1 MRYEHLLIES
11 REAADWVT
19 LNRPEQLNTLN
30 PQLLRELNDYFAGLE
45 RNYAVRV
52 VVLRGAG
59 RAFCAGLDMKANGG
73 TPLDAG
79 ADAMLRS
86 QREFSGLVMRMRRC
100 PQPVIGLLHG
110 HAAGGGFSIALGCDV
125 RIAAAGTKMNCA
137 FIKIGLSGCEMG
149 ASYHLPRLVGTSV
162 AAELLYTGRFID
174 AERALRVGL
183 VSEVVPA
190 DQLEAAGEA
199 LAQDMPA
206 QFDAV
211 TCMEMLEHV
220 PDPTAILRACAAL
233 VKPGGMVFFST
244 INRNPKAFL
253 FAIVGAEHVLNLLP
267 KGTHEY
273 ARFIKPSELAR
284 WSREAGLEL
293 VESQGME
300 YNPVTR
306 RYWLSTDTSVNY
318 LLALRRPA

>member
-1 MRYEHLLIES
+1 MSHQHLIVEPQGAV
-11 REAADWVT
+11 EWVT

-30 PQLLRELNDYFAGLE
+30 PQLLRELNDYFAALE
-45 RNYAVRV
+45 RSYAVRV

-59 RAFCAGLDMKANGG
+59 RAFCAGLDMKAGG
-73 TPLDAG
+73 GIDKGPE
-79 ADAMLRS
+79 AMMRS

-100 PQPVIGLLHG
+100 PQPIIGLLHG

-190 DQLEAAGEA
+190 DQLEAAGRA
-199 LAQDMPA
+199 LAEDMIATAPLGLRLTKECFWA
-206 QFDAV
+206 AV
-211 TCMEMLEHV
+211 DGNDLSSVVAME
-220 PDPTAILRACAAL
+220 D
-233 VKPGGMVFFST
+233 
-244 INRNPKAFL
+244 RNQVLTVANGDLAEGIQAFL
-253 FAIVGAEHVLNLLP
+253 Q
-267 KGTHEY
+267 K
-273 ARFIKPSELAR
+273 
-284 WSREAGLEL
+284 
-293 VESQGME
+293 
-300 YNPVTR
+300 
-306 RYWLSTDTSVNY
+306 
-318 LLALRRPA
+318 RRPDYAS

>member
-1 MRYEHLLIES
+1 MAYQHLIV
-11 REAADWVT
+11 EAQGAVDWVT

-30 PQLLRELNDYFAGLE
+30 PQLLRELNDYFAALE

-59 RAFCAGLDMKANGG
+59 RAFCAGLDMKAGG
-73 TPLDAG
+73 SIDKGPE
-79 ADAMLRS
+79 AMMRS

-183 VSEVVPA
+183 VSDVVPA
-190 DQLEAAGEA
+190 DQLEAAGRT
-199 LAQDMPA
+199 LADDMIATAPLGLRLTKECFWA
-206 QFDAV
+206 AV
-211 TCMEMLEHV
+211 DGNDLASVVAME
-220 PDPTAILRACAAL
+220 D
-233 VKPGGMVFFST
+233 
-244 INRNPKAFL
+244 RNQVLTVANGDLAEGIQAFL
-253 FAIVGAEHVLNLLP
+253 Q
-267 KGTHEY
+267 K
-273 ARFIKPSELAR
+273 
-284 WSREAGLEL
+284 
-293 VESQGME
+293 
-300 YNPVTR
+300 
-306 RYWLSTDTSVNY
+306 
-318 LLALRRPA
+318 RRPDYAS